1 MDSVKLFQWI
11 GIALGVV
18 LFVYFVYA
26 HSQYFGNISLLGG
39 ILLLE
44 IIIAC
49 LWKYD
54 QRFLVLL
61 LITFVWAGLN
71 IPMQGTWTI
80 GRWVVMS
87 AGALVGFMVWMR
99 APRGSFG
106 SLHLIAFFCISAAFV
121 SATVS
126 RFAPMASLKAL
137 SLLLLFLYCGAGA
150 RLAVI
155 GREDRFFRG
164 LLWGSEIMVYFTA
177 ICYLG
182 LGQSIWGN
190 PNSLG
195 AAMGIALF
203 PVLLWGW
210 LTSDGP
216 AVRFRLLFALLLCT
230 YLITYSMAR
239 AAMISV
245 AVVTVVFCICLRQY
259 RLLIKVVALVLAVV
273 AVSGMVA
280 PESLSRQVGELK
292 DAVLYKGHKG
302 EGILGSRRSP
312 WQKSVSSIKENP
324 LFGTGYGTSPTG
336 EDPGFFYGRFSS
348 SAETARE
355 HGSSYITIAEWVG
368 LLGVVPFAAIIV
380 ITFWNVWKVCAWMR
394 RTANPRHYSIPVA
407 MVVLAGLIHAGFEDW
422 LFAVGY
428 YLCVYFWVFAF
439 ILADLVPRTAEVPL
453 AEFIPRPVHPLPD
466 DLRVVV
472 PNPALPS
479 HFLSTHSAVS
489 HSSANHSSSNQ

>member
-1 MDSVKLFQWI
+1 MESLKPLQWM

-26 HSQYFGNISLLGG
+26 HLQYFGNISLLGG
-39 ILLLE
+39 ILLIE
-44 IIIAC
+44 IIIAS

-54 QRFLVLL
+54 QRFFVLL

-71 IPMQGTWTI
+71 LPLQGTWTI

-164 LLWGSEIMVYFTA
+164 LLWGAEIMVYFTA
-177 ICYLG
+177 ICYFG

-195 AAMGIALF
+195 AAMAIALF

-216 AVRFRLLFALLLCT
+216 GARFRLLVALLLCT

-245 AVVTVVFCICLRQY
+245 ALVTLVFCICLRQY
-259 RLLIKVVALVLAVV
+259 RLLIKVVALVLALI

-280 PESLSRQVGELK
+280 PESLSKQVGELK

-312 WQKSVSSIKENP
+312 WQKSVSSIKDHP
-324 LFGTGYGTSPTG
+324 MFGTGYGTSPTG
-336 EDPGFFYGRFSS
+336 EDPGFGFGRFSS

-355 HGSSYITIAEWVG
+355 HGSSYVTIAEWVG
-368 LLGVVPFAAIIV
+368 LLGVVPFVAIIAV
-380 ITFWNVWKVCAWMR
+380 TFANVWKVCAWMR
-394 RTANPRHYSIPVA
+394 RTANPRHYSIPMA

-422 LFAVGY
+422 LFAVGS

-453 AEFIPRPVHPLPD
+453 AGIVSQGVRPLTD
-466 DLRVVV
+466 DFRTAV
-472 PNPALPS
+472 PNPGLAS
-479 HFLSTHSAVS
+479 RFLS
-489 HSSANHSSSNQ
+489 NQSSSNQFSSNQ